1 MDWYIEWCAEVR
13 RKPEI
18 ENKQIIGELEG
29 ERDVGVGGK
38 GGEGERE
45 RGKAKEYIDAERR
58 VRMRGL
64 EDKKKSSYP
73 MYVIESNKNKGHTK

>member
-13 RKPEI
+13 RKSEI

-38 GGEGERE
+38 GGGGERE
-45 RGKAKEYIDAERR
+45 REERR
-58 VRMRGL
+58 R
-64 EDKKKSSYP
+64 S
-73 MYVIESNKNKGHTK
+73 T